1 MIVRF
6 PDLTRIVRPI
16 IKRTQR
22 ADQSDKAW
30 PLVTLDRG
38 AKPERNLFDLLV
50 WDPGSHSLGPVLC
63 TGGTP
68 QPHKRSV
75 I

>member
-22 ADQSDKAW
+22 VNQSAKAW
-30 PLVTLDRG
+30 PVATLYRG
-38 AKPERNLFDLLV
+38 AKPERNLFDPLV
-50 WDPGSHSLGPVLC
+50 SDPGSHSLGPVLC
-63 TGGTP
+63 TGGTL